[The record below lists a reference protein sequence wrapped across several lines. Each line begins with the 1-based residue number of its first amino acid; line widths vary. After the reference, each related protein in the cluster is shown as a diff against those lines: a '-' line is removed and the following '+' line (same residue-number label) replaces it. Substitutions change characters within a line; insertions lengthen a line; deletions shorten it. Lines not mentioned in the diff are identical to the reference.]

1 MGTARLVMG
10 ESSGEGEQ
18 ARVLREH
25 LPVLGRVAM
34 ALLGDTA
41 EVERVLEQVAREHGE
56 KRTPEGTKPLVVLLQ
71 LTRTACA
78 NRLSKLPLRT
88 RSDAPTTE
96 RMGGGSTSEAVPAR
110 AALARLKPTERE
122 AVVLHIV
129 GGLDAADVA
138 AVCSI
143 DLGTA
148 KTRIQRGVVELIGNK
163 DSGGAQ

>member
-1 MGTARLVMG
+1 MG
-10 ESSGEGEQ
+10 ENRDGEGEQ

-25 LPVLGRVAM
+25 LPVVGRVVM
-34 ALLGDTA
+34 ALLGDAA
-41 EVERVLEQVAREHGE
+41 EVERVLEHVAREH
-56 KRTPEGTKPLVVLLQ
+56 RQTRAPEGTKPLIALLSIA
-71 LTRTACA
+71 RAACA

-88 RSDAPTTE
+88 SRGLGGDAAPTTE
-96 RMGGGSTSEAVPAR
+96 RMGGSANDAASAR

-138 AVCSI
+138 AVCNV

-148 KTRIQRGVVELIGNK
+148 KNRISRGVVELLGNK
-163 DSGGAQ
+163 EMGGAQ